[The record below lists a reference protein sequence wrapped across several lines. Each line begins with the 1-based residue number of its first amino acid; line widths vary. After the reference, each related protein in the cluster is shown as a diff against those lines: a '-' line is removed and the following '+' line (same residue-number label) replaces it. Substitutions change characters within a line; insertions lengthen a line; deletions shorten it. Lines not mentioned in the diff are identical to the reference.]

1 MTSFNFELSQYSLRN
16 NLALNTDSYKTTQWM
31 QYPEGM
37 TNLYSYV
44 EARGSDLGFTRVV
57 MFGLQAIIKKFMCS
71 PITKRDVKRANK
83 FVNRHIGP
91 DIFNRSGWDYIVEKH
106 DGRLPLRVRAL
117 PEGTVVPLRM
127 VMASVEA
134 TDDNCAWLVSLFEDL
149 FLHMWYSCT
158 VATISME
165 IHQMAR
171 PFAERTVDDSNIESW
186 LSFLLNDFGF
196 RGASSAESAEVGGMA
211 HLLSSIGTD
220 NMRAIA
226 ALYDFYNLDEDEDDS
241 MPGFSVIASEHTVT
255 CSNSDAD
262 KRDDLGAL
270 EKMVTIL
277 ERRGAKATHWSQAI
291 VACVADTYDVFR
303 FAERVG
309 SDPYKD
315 RIANSG
321 GRFVVRPDSGD
332 PTVVPIQVTEILL
345 DKFGYTTNTKGF
357 KVLPEYIRVLQGDG
371 VNQESILK
379 ILTTLEEKGIS
390 TENIIFGMGGGLLQH
405 CDRDWLKF
413 AMKGSAR
420 KMNDGEW
427 YDVYKDPITDSVK
440 RSKKGRV
447 TTFKDSE
454 GKYFTDRIAEDQIA
468 PNRAAVD
475 QMVLVYENGRL
486 LLDEDF
492 GTIKRRMAES
502 LMYFKQAA

>member
-1 MTSFNFELSQYSLRN
+1 MSCFNAELSQFALRN
-16 NLALNTDSYKTTQWM
+16 NLILNTDSYKTTQWC
-31 QYPEGM
+31 QYPDGM

-57 MFGLQAIIKKFMCS
+57 MFGLQAIIKKFMCAQV
-71 PITKRDVKRANK
+71 TKRDVKRADK
-83 FVNRHIGP
+83 FITRHIGP
-91 DIFNRSGWDYIVEKH
+91 DIFNRKGWDYIVEKH
-106 DGRLPLRVRAL
+106 NGFLPLRVRAL

-134 TDDNCAWLVSLFEDL
+134 TDDECAWLVSLFEDL
-149 FLHMWYSCT
+149 FLQMWYSCT

-165 IHQMAR
+165 IHELAR
-171 PFAERTVDDSNIESW
+171 PFAVRTVDDESIQGW
-186 LSFLLNDFGF
+186 LNFLLNDFGF
-196 RGASSAESAEVGGMA
+196 RGASSVESAEIGGMA

-226 ALYDFYNLDEDEDDS
+226 ALYDFYNLDEDDDAS

-262 KRDDLGAL
+262 ARDDRGAL
-270 EKMVTIL
+270 EKMVSIL
-277 ERRGAKATHWSQAI
+277 EQRGKKATHWSQAI

-309 SDPYKD
+309 TDYKD
-315 RIANSG
+315 RIAQSG
-321 GRFVVRPDSGD
+321 GRFVVRPDSGN
-332 PTVVPIQVTEILL
+332 PLEVPIQVIEILL
-345 DKFGYTTNTKGF
+345 DKFGYTVNSKGF

-371 VNQESILK
+371 VNSESIK
-379 ILTTLEEKGIS
+379 QILTTLEEKGIS
-390 TENIIFGMGGGLLQH
+390 TENIIFGMGGALLQH

-420 KMNDGEW
+420 KMADGKW
-427 YDVYKDPITDSVK
+427 YDVFKDPITDSVK

-447 TTFKDSE
+447 TTFKDSA
-454 GKYFTDRIAEDQIA
+454 GVYFTDRIAEDQIA
-468 PNRAAVD
+468 PNRNAVD
-475 QMVLVYENGRL
+475 QMVLIYENGRL
-486 LLDEDF
+486 LVDEDF
-492 GTIKRRMAES
+492 GAIKARMAES
-502 LMYFKQAA
+502 LKYFAA